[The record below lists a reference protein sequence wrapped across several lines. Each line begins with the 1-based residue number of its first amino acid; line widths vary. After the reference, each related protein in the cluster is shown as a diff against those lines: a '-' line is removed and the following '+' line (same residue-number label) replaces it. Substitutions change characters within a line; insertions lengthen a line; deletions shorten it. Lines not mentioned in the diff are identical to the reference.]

1 MSFNT
6 WMCPAD
12 TGDGGAMSL
21 RAGAELANI
30 GVCATVVP
38 AASTPPGSTPSPA

>member
-12 TGDGGAMSL
+12 TGDGEAMSL

-30 GVCATVVP
+30 EFRA
-38 AASTPPGSTPSPA
+38 